1 MLIAVLLRFS
11 ACFLHGSYV
20 ECVSVL
26 SGIYIKG
33 FKTFARPVRMPLEG
47 GVTAIVGPNGSG
59 KSNITDSV
67 LFALGEQSAG
77 VLRAGAMSEL
87 IFSGSETLPPAGAAE
102 VTLVLDNASGEI
114 SLPYREVSLTRR
126 ISRAGDT
133 EYRINGTRARLQD
146 VRAVAGEAGIGRHSI
161 LRQGAVDAI
170 VAGGAAACRLALEEA
185 AGLGVYR
192 RRRLS
197 ASRRLEKAAS
207 QLEKTRQ
214 LETELANQLRRMERE
229 AAAARE
235 YREIEARYRELS
247 LAHLYRTATRDLEGL
262 QRRLEEGRSHT
273 AELSARGESLREEEE
288 TLSRRSAELE
298 GELRETEDFLE
309 GLEDGAEDLR
319 SESLRA
325 DRNLFRL
332 EAGREGDRRRSV
344 SRLEE
349 ELRRVSRT
357 LASLEAGIGDL
368 EAEHGTN
375 SEEATR
381 RSRVATQAR
390 QRAAESEKQ
399 RSRLATDLEVLRGR
413 LARTAPEEGDRRAL
427 AEEELARLAAVAES
441 LERPPQGDP
450 ASRLAGLREWLG
462 ERLSLVE
469 ARAEEADRRRGALA
483 AAIGR
488 AESTVRALQEAAPSG
503 TGTRLCEVIRARPGY
518 EAAVEAALGEF
529 GAGVL
534 ARNVDEGMRILSST
548 ERVAVRLDAVRVEE
562 GETPPGKPLVD
573 CVEVVDERYAE
584 AVERLLGGIY
594 VTEEPQVSAPSN
606 GYVTVTREGLRL
618 TRTSVSLRP
627 GGDGF
632 AREARL
638 AREAERLDTLEKGP
652 GETLYDLRERISDA
666 SWRIERLAARSQ
678 DISTLADRSL
688 RVRALLAR
696 EARRR
701 RAAAE
706 EFRSYLLAQQT
717 LRETL
722 SAEAREK
729 EEALRSAEEALAG
742 AESEV
747 AAATRA
753 ASAADTAAEESARR
767 LKGVRT
773 ALSEG
778 RDRRDRIS
786 RRLARARDISG
797 RDTHRA
803 AQVASLAAS
812 VSGRLMT
819 TVRERRNALRAV
831 RSRTTVA
838 HRRCSAEQTDLARQA
853 AALAGDLAAAR
864 AAVERLREDLL
875 RTKAQAAEASDEI
888 QTEWGATL
896 ETARREAERQPP
908 DTAEQRGRLA
918 RRLKRFGDVNLLA
931 LSQEQDLRERHELI
945 AAQRADAEA
954 AATELNR
961 IILSIDRE
969 IESRFSE
976 TFGRV
981 RGAFREMVPRMMEGA
996 SGVLDLS
1003 EEGVEVG
1010 LRLGRRGWKPLRVLS
1025 GGERAL
1031 LALSFLFSVFLSR
1044 PGGDAGAF
1052 CVLDEAEAA
1061 LDDLNLARFLAVV
1074 DSHRASGQYLL
1085 VTHQKRTMAAAD
1097 VLYGVVQDAAGA
1109 TTVVSKRMQGE

>member
-1 MLIAVLLRFS
+1 
-11 ACFLHGSYV
+11 
-20 ECVSVL
+20 
-26 SGIYIKG
+26 
-33 FKTFARPVRMPLEG
+33 
-47 GVTAIVGPNGSG
+47 
-59 KSNITDSV
+59 
-67 LFALGEQSAG
+67 
-77 VLRAGAMSEL
+77 L

-207 QLEKTRQ
+207 KLEQTRQ
-214 LETELANQLRRMERE
+214 LESELESQLRRMERE

-235 YREIEARYRELS
+235 YRDIEARYRELS
-247 LAHLYRTATRDLEGL
+247 LAHLYRIATRDLEGL
-262 QRRLEEGRSHT
+262 ERRLEEARSRA

-288 TLSRRSAELE
+288 TLARRSAHLE
-298 GELRETEDFLE
+298 GKLRETDGVLE

-332 EAGREGDRRRSV
+332 EAGREGERRRSI

-349 ELRRVSRT
+349 ELGRVSRA
-357 LASLEAGIGDL
+357 LASLEARIVDL
-368 EAEHGTN
+368 EAEHGTS
-375 SEEATR
+375 SEEAAGR
-381 RSRVATQAR
+381 NRAATQAR
-390 QRAAESEKQ
+390 QRAAEAEKQ
-399 RSRLATDLEVLRGR
+399 RSRLAADLEVLRGR
-413 LARTAPEEGDRRAL
+413 LARTAPEEGDRGAL
-427 AEEELARLAAVAES
+427 GDDELGSLASVADS
-441 LERPPQGDP
+441 LERSLEGDL
-450 ASRLAGLREWLG
+450 ASRLGGLREQLG
-462 ERLSLVE
+462 DRLSLVE
-469 ARAEEADRRRGALA
+469 AHAEEADRRRGALA

-488 AESTVRALQEAAPSG
+488 AESRVRALRQSAPG
-503 TGTRLCEVIRARPGY
+503 GAGTRLYEVIRARPGY

-534 ARNVDEGMRILSST
+534 ARDVDEGMRILSST

-562 GETPPGKPLVD
+562 GEVLPGKPLAD

-594 VTEEPQVSAPSN
+594 VTEEPRASAPAN
-606 GYVTVTREGLRL
+606 GFVTVTREGLRL

-627 GGDGF
+627 DGAGF

-638 AREAERLDTLEKGP
+638 AREAERLDALEKGP
-652 GETLYDLRERISDA
+652 GEMLYDLRESVSDA
-666 SWRIERLAARSQ
+666 SRRIERRAARAQS
-678 DISTLADRSL
+678 ISTLAERSL

-696 EARRR
+696 ETRRR
-701 RAAAE
+701 CAAAE
-706 EFRSYLLAQQT
+706 QFRRDLLARRE

-722 SAEAREK
+722 SAEALEK
-729 EEALRSAEEALAG
+729 QESIGEAEAASAA

-753 ASAADTAAEESARR
+753 ASAADAAAEESGRR
-767 LKGVRT
+767 LKEART

-786 RRLARARDISG
+786 RRLAREREISG
-797 RDTHRA
+797 RDTHGA
-803 AQVASLAAS
+803 AQVARRAAHA
-812 VSGRLMT
+812 SGLLT
-819 TVRERRNALRAV
+819 TSVRERRNALRAV
-831 RSRTTVA
+831 RSRTSDA
-838 HRRCSAEQTDLARQA
+838 HRRSSAEQTDLARQA

-864 AAVERLREDLL
+864 SVVERLTEDLF
-875 RTKAQAAEASDEI
+875 RTQAQAAEAADEMES
-888 QTEWGATL
+888 EWGATL
-896 ETARREAERQPP
+896 EAARREAERHPP
-908 DTAEQRGRLA
+908 DTAEERGRLA
-918 RRLKRFGDVNLLA
+918 RKLKRFGDVNLLA
-931 LSQEQDLRERHELI
+931 LSQEQELRERHQLI
-945 AAQRADAEA
+945 AGQRADADA

-969 IESRFSE
+969 IEARFSE

-981 RGAFREMVPRMMEGA
+981 RGAFGEMVPRMMEGA
-996 SGVLDLS
+996 SGVLELS

-1044 PGGDAGAF
+1044 PGGDSGAF

-1074 DSHRASGQYLL
+1074 DSHRAGGQYLL